1 MSNIDTNAS
10 GTQKNGLGARTDGL
24 VKQAQDLG
32 RDLKG
37 QAGEFTQKATDTVKS
52 QAGNFTEQAKEVA
65 SDAGDKLLTAVSD
78 QKAAGA
84 DYVGNVANIIRRTAY
99 EFDTDMPQAGHY
111 IREAAAQIESVSEA
125 MRNKNMS
132 EIVGNV
138 QDFARRQPT
147 AFFGAAVL
155 LGFAA
160 VRFLKSAPANANQ
173 SAGMGNMGTR
183 SGSNMGGSSAS
194 NLGARPASNFGT
206 RSTSNV
212 GGTTAGM

>member
-1 MSNIDTNAS
+1 MSNIDTYAS
-10 GTQKNGLGARTDGL
+10 GTPKKGLGTKTEGL

-37 QAGEFTQKATDTVKS
+37 QACEFTQKATDTVKA
-52 QAGNFTEQAKEVA
+52 QAGNLTDQAKEVA
-65 SDAGDKLLTAVSD
+65 SNAGEKLLASVSD

-99 EFDTDMPQAGHY
+99 EFDSEMPQAGHY
-111 IREAAAQIESVSEA
+111 IRKAAAQIENVSEA

-138 QDFARRQPT
+138 QDFARKQPT

-160 VRFLKSAPANANQ
+160 VRFLKSAPAHATQ
-173 SAGMGNMGTR
+173 P
-183 SGSNMGGSSAS
+183 
-194 NLGARPASNFGT
+194 ARLAAAPG
-206 RSTSNV
+206 SNV

>member
-1 MSNIDTNAS
+1 MSNTDTNAS
-10 GTQKNGLGARTDGL
+10 GTQKNGLGGKAEGLGGKAEGL

-37 QAGEFTQKATDTVKS
+37 QASELTRKAPDTVKS
-52 QAGNFTEQAKEVA
+52 QAGNLTETAKDVA
-65 SDAGDKLLTAVSD
+65 SDAGEKLLASVSD

-99 EFDTDMPQAGHY
+99 EFDTEMPQAGHY
-111 IREAAAQIESVSEA
+111 IRKAAAQLDTLSEA

-138 QDFARRQPT
+138 QDFARKQPT

-160 VRFLKSAPANANQ
+160 VRFLKSAPAHATQ
-173 SAGMGNMGTR
+173 P
-183 SGSNMGGSSAS
+183 
-194 NLGARPASNFGT
+194 ARLPAAPG
-206 RSTSNV
+206 SNV

>member
-1 MSNIDTNAS
+1 MSNADMNTS
-10 GTQKNGLGARTDGL
+10 WSQKKGSATKSEGA

-37 QAGEFTQKATDTVKS
+37 QASELTQKATDTVKN
-52 QAGNFTEQAKEVA
+52 QADSFTATAKDVA
-65 SDAGDKLLTAVSD
+65 SDAGEKLRASVSE

-84 DYVGNVANIIRRTAY
+84 DYVGNIANIIRRTAY
-99 EFDTDMPQAGHY
+99 EFDAEMPQAGHY
-111 IREAAAQIESVSEA
+111 IRKAAAQIENVSEA

-138 QDFARRQPT
+138 QDFARKQPT
-147 AFFGAAVL
+147 VFFGAAVL

-160 VRFLKSAPANANQ
+160 VRFLKSAPANTNQ
-173 SAGMGNMGTR
+173 SAGMAGR
-183 SGSNMGGSSAS
+183 SA
-194 NLGARPASNFGT
+194 
-206 RSTSNV
+206 SNV

>member
-10 GTQKNGLGARTDGL
+10 GTQKNGLGAKTDGLVNKTDGL

-37 QAGEFTQKATDTVKS
+37 QASEFTQKATETVKS
-52 QAGNFTEQAKEVA
+52 QAGNLTEQAKEVA
-65 SDAGDKLLTAVSD
+65 SDAGEKLLTAVSD

-111 IREAAAQIESVSEA
+111 IRKAAAQIENVSEA

-138 QDFARRQPT
+138 QDFARKQPT

-155 LGFAA
+155 VGFAA
-160 VRFLKSAPANANQ
+160 VRFLKS
-173 SAGMGNMGTR
+173 
-183 SGSNMGGSSAS
+183 GSSDTAV
-194 NLGARPASNFGT
+194 AAVRPT
-206 RSTSNV
+206 TQTNV

>member
-10 GTQKNGLGARTDGL
+10 TSQKNGLGTKTDGL

-37 QAGEFTQKATDTVKS
+37 QASEFTQKATDTVKA
-52 QAGNFTEQAKEVA
+52 QAGNLTDQAKEVA
-65 SDAGDKLLTAVSD
+65 SDAGEKLLASVSD

-99 EFDTDMPQAGHY
+99 EFDSEMPQAGHY
-111 IREAAAQIESVSEA
+111 IRKAAAQLDNVSEA

-138 QDFARRQPT
+138 QDFARKQPT
-147 AFFGAAVL
+147 AFFGTAVL
-155 LGFAA
+155 LGFAV
-160 VRFLKSAPANANQ
+160 VRFLKSAPAHATQ
-173 SAGMGNMGTR
+173 P
-183 SGSNMGGSSAS
+183 
-194 NLGARPASNFGT
+194 ARLPAAPG
-206 RSTSNV
+206 SNV
-212 GGTTAGM
+212 GGAMAGM